1 MLNDILEFKSTLE
14 IEFEGLIPTI
24 DEYVE
29 KIEGLNGVF
38 LFNLRNSNPHW
49 RVYIHSALVSLYLEL
64 KGYDL
69 VYWNEYF
76 SRIDRISH
84 SFVFNSPRE
93 GDILETFVL
102 HSVNKVF
109 DFEGDE
115 YEIVALKAN
124 NSKSPIY
131 LTDDSHNPTLLTI
144 QDNQRLIGN
153 LKIVMRIRGV
163 PRKEIWGDNDVI
175 IVLKFQG
182 VIQQYCIVSCKTSL
196 RERVY
201 QSVFWSMHS
210 RLEGIGKHVFF
221 TLDKGQSGNTEIGS
235 RNINNSAKKSR
246 DVLESTMDRVYVL
259 RTQSEVSR
267 SQVIKDFSH
276 FRIDLLDWAK
286 EVTGT

>member
-1 MLNDILEFKSTLE
+1 MLDDILKIKSILKN
-14 IEFEGLIPTI
+14 EFEGITPTI
-24 DEYVE
+24 EEYYE
-29 KIEGLNGVF
+29 KIEELDRVF
-38 LFNLRNSNPHW
+38 LLNLSSKSHW
-49 RVYIHSALVSLYLEL
+49 RVYIHSSLISLYLEL

-76 SRIDRISH
+76 SKIDRISRFFGF
-84 SFVFNSPRE
+84 SPPRE
-93 GDILETFVL
+93 GDILESFVL
-102 HSVNKVF
+102 HTVNKVF
-109 DFEGDE
+109 DFKDDE

-124 NSKSPIY
+124 DSKNPVY
-131 LTDDSHNPTLLTI
+131 LTDDTSNPNLLSNEV
-144 QDNQRLIGN
+144 NQRLIGN

-182 VIQQYCIVSCKTSL
+182 VIQQFCIVSCKTSL

-221 TLDKGQSGNTEIGS
+221 TLDKGQSGSTEIGS
-235 RNINNSAKKSR
+235 RSGNNSAKKSR

-286 EVTGT
+286 EITGT